1 MVARSSKQKPV
12 GFEREGYVPNVDC
25 SCGWLL
31 HGDRI
36 SLPYA
41 MSDKFTSV
49 ASVDLAVLLAALT
62 AE

>member
-12 GFEREGYVPNVDC
+12 GFEREGDVPNVVY
-25 SCGWLL
+25 SCGTLL
-31 HGDRI
+31 QGDRI

-49 ASVDLAVLLAALT
+49 ASVDLAVPLAALT